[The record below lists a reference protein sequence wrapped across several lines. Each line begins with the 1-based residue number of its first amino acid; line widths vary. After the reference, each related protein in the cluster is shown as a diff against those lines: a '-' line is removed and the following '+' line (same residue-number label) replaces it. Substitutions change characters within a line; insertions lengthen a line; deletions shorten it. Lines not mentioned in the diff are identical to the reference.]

1 MNMSRSVYFKEWLA
15 RFKQGMSGAMCL
27 PAITLD
33 EVQVHVVACEEG
45 AAVQRELHT
54 ARVGDGFTQQSHV
67 APNRG

>member
-1 MNMSRSVYFKEWLA
+1 
-15 RFKQGMSGAMCL
+15 MCL